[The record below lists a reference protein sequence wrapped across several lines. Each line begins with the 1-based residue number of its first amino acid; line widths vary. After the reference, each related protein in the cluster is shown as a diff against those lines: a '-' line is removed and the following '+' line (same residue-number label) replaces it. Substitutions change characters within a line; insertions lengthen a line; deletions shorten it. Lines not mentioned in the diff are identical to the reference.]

1 MICPVGTQ
9 SSRELRLPLTPM
21 ELMDLE
27 KKTISG
33 VEGQSRSILG
43 TVSRELARM
52 EKRDWE
58 LWSIVLLT
66 GIVVSG
72 GLLVLISP
80 SAFVREGDLHFQID
94 VPKEMFLGLV
104 ALLVLFNTYM
114 VSKRMELRRVRQRLI
129 SSTIQ
134 GELARIQ
141 SFTDPLTQVYNRR
154 SLEDMLHRYI
164 SHARRLRKP
173 LTLMLADVDHFKS
186 VNSRFGHLTGD
197 FVVAEVASLLRR
209 CVRGSDAIIRYG
221 GDEFLVILADT
232 GRADATKVYDRMNK
246 FVEEWNSEGHLD
258 GFELSFSVGASE
270 WQDGRTVEEVLE
282 DADRDLYAN
291 KAVRPPLR

>member
-9 SSRELRLPLTPM
+9 SSKELRLPLAPM

-154 SLEDMLHRYI
+154 SLEEMLHRYI

-173 LTLMLADVDHFKS
+173 LTLMLADIDHFKS

-232 GRADATKVYDRMNK
+232 GRGDAAKVNDRMNK
-246 FVEEWNSEGHLD
+246 FVEEWNGEDHLE

-282 DADRDLYAN
+282 DADRELYAN

>member
-9 SSRELRLPLTPM
+9 SSKELRLPLTPM

-232 GRADATKVYDRMNK
+232 GRADAAKVYDRMNK
-246 FVEEWNSEGHLD
+246 FVEEWNGEDHLE

-282 DADRDLYAN
+282 EADRELYAN